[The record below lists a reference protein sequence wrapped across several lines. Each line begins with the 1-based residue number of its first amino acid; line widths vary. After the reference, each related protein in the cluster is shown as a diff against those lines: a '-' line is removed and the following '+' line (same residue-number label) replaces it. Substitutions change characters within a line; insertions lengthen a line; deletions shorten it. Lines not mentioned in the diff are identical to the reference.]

1 MHIDFAASEQSTVG
15 IEWELA
21 LVDAD
26 TLELTPLAQPL
37 LEQVGGGDN
46 APIRQ
51 EFLKNMIELVSGA
64 HHTVESAV
72 GDLGETLRVADRLA
86 RQLGARL
93 LGSGTHPFSLSHLQQ
108 PFDNPRYNVVVD
120 RNQWW
125 SRQLA
130 ICGTHIHVGID
141 HRDKALPITN
151 GLARFF
157 PYLLSLSASSPF
169 WESQDTGYASQRTM
183 LFQQL
188 PTNGLPYPMETW
200 AEFEQYAEELTEVGM
215 IAMAK
220 EIRWDVRPSPR
231 FGTVENRTLDSVP
244 TLAEIG
250 CLTALTQCLTEWMS
264 RELDAGRRV
273 VTLPPWLVKENK
285 WRAARYGLEAE
296 IITPDPAHRV
306 RPLRQGFEVWLETL
320 TPIARQLHCEPE
332 LRFTETILEG
342 GASYQR
348 QRDVAAANGGDLRTV
363 VRALL
368 AETQAG
374 EPLPHAGSTGGG

>member
-1 MHIDFAASEQSTVG
+1 MHIDFAASARSTVG

-37 LEQVGGGDN
+37 LDQVEGGEQG
-46 APIRQ
+46 PLRQ
-51 EFLKNMIELVSGA
+51 EFLKNMIELVSGV
-64 HHTVESAV
+64 HETVESAV
-72 GDLGETLRVADRLA
+72 GDLDETLSVADRLA

-93 LGSGTHPFSLSHLQQ
+93 LGSGTHPFSLSRAQQ
-108 PFDNPRYNVVVD
+108 PFDKPRYNVVVD

-169 WESQDTGYASQRTM
+169 WESEDTGYASQRTM

-188 PTNGLPYPMETW
+188 PTNGLPYAMETW
-200 AEFEQYAEELTEVGM
+200 AEFEAYAEELSEVGM
-215 IAMAK
+215 ITVAK
-220 EIRWDVRPSPR
+220 EIRWDVRPSPH

-250 CLTALTQCLTEWMS
+250 SLTALTQCLTEWMS
-264 RELDAGRRV
+264 RELDAGRTV
-273 VTLPPWLVKENK
+273 PTLPPWLVKENK
-285 WRAARYGLEAE
+285 WRAARYGLEAD
-296 IITPDPAHRV
+296 IITPNPAQRV
-306 RPLRQGFEVWLETL
+306 RPLRQGFEVWLERL

-332 LRFTETILEG
+332 LRFIETILADG
-342 GASYQR
+342 PSYQR
-348 QRDVAAANGGDLRTV
+348 QRDVAAAHDGDLRAV
-363 VRALL
+363 VASLL
-368 AETQAG
+368 AETEAG
-374 EPLPHAGSTGGG
+374 TPLPHPGPAAA